1 MNIPAK
7 NGVFLTGDALRVMEP
22 FTGQGIFFA
31 LRTAE
36 LASKAV
42 GNQSHAE
49 VMYAAAVTAL
59 YRQRGRTNEW
69 LRRVMYREPM
79 ARTLIPIVQHA
90 PWLARWLADNVLGDE
105 RRVG

>member
-1 MNIPAK
+1 
-7 NGVFLTGDALRVMEP
+7 
-22 FTGQGIFFA
+22 
-31 LRTAE
+31 
-36 LASKAV
+36 
-42 GNQSHAE
+42 
-49 VMYAAAVTAL
+49 MYAAAVTAL

-105 RRVG
+105 RRFG